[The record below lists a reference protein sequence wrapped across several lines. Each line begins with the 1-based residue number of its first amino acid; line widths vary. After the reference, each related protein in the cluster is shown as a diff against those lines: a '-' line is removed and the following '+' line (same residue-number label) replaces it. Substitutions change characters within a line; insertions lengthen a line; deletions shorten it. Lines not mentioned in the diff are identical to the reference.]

1 MEDQDEDTE
10 TSEVNILEM
19 LELQLSELEMLQSM
33 FPREGEI
40 TLDDATALIKIQ
52 AYVKGQIK
60 YEYLHSRLGFTIK
73 ITPEDSKV
81 TVELVCQL
89 PHEYPS
95 VPPVVFTRAPNMS
108 RTDHRR
114 LNEDLHNFI
123 LGIERGEICLYSVI
137 EWLQENLENY
147 TSGSEPSE
155 ISQKAKVEEDTIFTR
170 LWIYSHHIYSKF
182 KRRDIIDWAE
192 ELKLTGFS
200 LPGKPG
206 VICVE
211 GYSRQVDE
219 YWYRLRRLN
228 WKRLAVKEKEEID
241 IGDDDLSKY
250 RKFENFEEKVF
261 DVRGGKGR
269 EYHMDLGMLYEF
281 LEKHDSGHIF
291 QMYFGVEGK
300 K

>member
-1 MEDQDEDTE
+1 M
-10 TSEVNILEM
+10 
-19 LELQLSELEMLQSM
+19 
-33 FPREGEI
+33 
-40 TLDDATALIKIQ
+40 
-52 AYVKGQIK
+52 
-60 YEYLHSRLGFTIK
+60 
-73 ITPEDSKV
+73 

-95 VPPVVFTRAPNMS
+95 VAPVVFTRAPNMS
-108 RTDHRR
+108 RTEHRR
-114 LNEDLHNFI
+114 LNEDLQNFI
-123 LGIERGEICLYSVI
+123 VGLERGEICLYSVI

-147 TSGSEPSE
+147 TGSSETSGNAV
-155 ISQKAKVEEDTIFTR
+155 KAKVEEDTIFTR

-211 GYSRQVDE
+211 GYSRPVDE

-228 WKRLAVKEKEEID
+228 WKRLAIKEKEETD
-241 IGDDDLSKY
+241 IGDDKLTNY
-250 RKFENFEEKVF
+250 RKFDNFEEKVF
-261 DVRGGKGR
+261 DVKGGKGR

-281 LEKHDSGHIF
+281 LEQHKSGHIF

-300 K
+300 NAATS